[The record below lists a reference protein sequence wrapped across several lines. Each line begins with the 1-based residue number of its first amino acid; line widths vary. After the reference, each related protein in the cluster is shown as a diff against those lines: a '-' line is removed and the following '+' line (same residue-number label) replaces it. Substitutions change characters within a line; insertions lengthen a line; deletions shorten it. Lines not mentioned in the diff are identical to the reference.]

1 MSDLFSPVRLGD
13 LALPSRIVMA
23 PMTRSRSPGGVPTAL
38 NAEYYAQR
46 AGAGLIVT
54 EGTSPAPEGLG
65 YPAIPGLFD
74 AAQAAGWRG
83 VAEAVHARG
92 GRIFVQLMH
101 TGRIAHSDNI
111 GGATPVAPSSIAA
124 AGEIFTPGGP
134 KPHSAPR
141 ALTAAEIE
149 DVIAAFAQSARLAVA
164 AGLDGVEVHGA
175 NGYLVEQ
182 FLAPNVND
190 RADAW
195 GGSIA
200 KRARFLLAVTDAIA
214 GAIGPGR
221 TGVRLSPGG
230 TFNDIRDPD
239 AEATTAHVAAELAK
253 RNLAYLHVMHTGAG
267 WDVPALVRRHH
278 PGTLILTGGYDRAKA
293 ETELAAGRADLIG
306 FGTAFIAN
314 PDLPERLR
322 RDLPLAEADRA
333 TFYGGDARGYTD
345 YPAAA

>member
-1 MSDLFSPVRLGD
+1 MSSLFTPVRVGD
-13 LALPSRIVMA
+13 FTLKSRIVMA
-23 PMTRSRSPGGVPTAL
+23 PMTRSRSPGGVPSAL

-65 YPAIPGLFD
+65 YSDIPGLFD
-74 AAQAAGWRG
+74 ARHVAGWKR

-92 GRIFVQLMH
+92 GRVFVQLMH
-101 TGRIAHSDNI
+101 TGRVAHSDNI
-111 GGATPVAPSSIAA
+111 GGAQPVGPSAIPAT
-124 AGEIFTPGGP
+124 GEMFTATGA
-134 KPHSAPR
+134 KPHSTPR
-141 ALTAAEIE
+141 ALTDAEIRA
-149 DVIAAFAQSARLAVA
+149 VIEGYANSARLAVQ

-182 FLAPNVND
+182 FLAPNVNTRED
-190 RADAW
+190 EW
-195 GGSIA
+195 GGSVE
-200 KRARFLLAVTDAIA
+200 KRARFLLAVTDAIVA
-214 GAIGPGR
+214 AIGAGR

-230 TFNDIRDPD
+230 TFNDIANPE
-239 AEATTAHVAAELAK
+239 AEATTAHAAAELAK
-253 RNLAYLHVMHTGAG
+253 RNLAYLHIMHTGVA

-293 ETELAAGRADLIG
+293 EAELAAGRADLIG
-306 FGTAFIAN
+306 FGTSFIAN
-314 PDLPERLR
+314 PDLPVRLEKG
-322 RDLPLAEADRA
+322 LPLAQADRA